1 MADGLT
7 QEGARRARREGASA
21 SRAGIG
27 ARYRAWLRHHRLSSA
42 DSLYRVLQHP
52 VSSGLTWL
60 VIGVALALPV
70 GLHVLLDSAMQLSAS
85 LDGRAEL
92 SLFLEPGLDDA
103 AVAAL
108 RAEIEAVDGVQGT
121 AFLSNE
127 EALHEF
133 RELSGLGDVLES
145 LERNPLPSLVLVE
158 PLPTLDGAAVA
169 ALHGRLASLAGV
181 TQAVVDLQWLQRLNT
196 LMALAGR
203 AVFAVGLVLVAGVV
217 LTLGNTLRLAI
228 ENRRDEIVIIK
239 LIGGSNAF
247 VRRPFLYTGLWYG
260 LGGGI
265 AAALMVSM
273 ALWYLGQP
281 VSALAELYQSD
292 FRLQWRGVIGAL
304 EVILIGGALG
314 LAGAWLAVSR
324 HLGEI
329 EPR

>member
-1 MADGLT
+1 
-7 QEGARRARREGASA
+7 
-21 SRAGIG
+21 
-27 ARYRAWLRHHRLSSA
+27 
-42 DSLYRVLQHP
+42 
-52 VSSGLTWL
+52 
-60 VIGVALALPV
+60 
-70 GLHVLLDSAMQLSAS
+70 
-85 LDGRAEL
+85 
-92 SLFLEPGLDDA
+92 
-103 AVAAL
+103 
-108 RAEIEAVDGVQGT
+108 
-121 AFLSNE
+121 
-127 EALHEF
+127 
-133 RELSGLGDVLES
+133 
-145 LERNPLPSLVLVE
+145 
-158 PLPTLDGAAVA
+158 
-169 ALHGRLASLAGV
+169 
-181 TQAVVDLQWLQRLNT
+181 VDLQWLQRLNT

-203 AVFAVGLVLVAGVV
+203 AVFTVGLVLVAGVV

-265 AAALMVSM
+265 AAALMVCM

-304 EVILIGGALG
+304 EVILIGAALG